1 MIKLDEAILYDKIY
15 ACWLGKNIGGTL
27 GGPVEGNK
35 SLMNLTFYPK
45 IDENGAIENDD
56 LDLQLV
62 NLHAIEN
69 YGINIGPSEMGREWA
84 EHVYFPFDEYG
95 YGVTALRLGFIPP
108 FSGKYDNPF
117 TDCMGSPIRSE
128 LWGAVAAGDPKM
140 AAYFAMCDAV
150 VDHAGG
156 EGMYGEIFNA
166 AIESLAFVREVKSD
180 DDKISLMN
188 EALEYLPDCSRV
200 KAALMDT
207 VKWFSEGVGYVEI
220 REKILEAHGRA
231 NFTDAPQNLAF
242 TYCGFLYGED
252 FGDGILK
259 AVNLGYDT
267 DCTGATLGALYGILY
282 GSSYIPEK
290 WSKPIGDKIRVSPA
304 VRGFDAPKD
313 LHELTRRTV
322 LMHKKLQLENIS
334 TNPPDNFDIQSYV
347 FPEGE
352 KPENGFNVTISYEG
366 SPSVVPGE
374 TKTVRFAIK
383 NNTKGRWR
391 ISASVL
397 PRSDAFCACPQKS
410 ELTLESS
417 EEASLSFNIK
427 NNADK
432 LDFINRFDLI
442 VTRLNGSSPWIE
454 YRAPF
459 TLLRSSHW
467 QLDGINKVIDGTT
480 VRFED
485 NGETLRT
492 AKAKI
497 VNPFKRKVKL
507 MCSTVAPVEVA
518 LNGETVIKA
527 EDNCDYMPAYHRCQ
541 RNRTAVLELGEGV
554 HDITVLLQADN
565 HRDAFFTFAV
575 LATHE
580 TEEPGAFYRF
590 IDIEVL

>member
-1 MIKLDEAILYDKIY
+1 LDEAVLYDKIY

-27 GGPVEGNK
+27 GAPVEGNK
-35 SLMNLTFYPK
+35 SWMNLTFYPK
-45 IDENGAIENDD
+45 IDENGAMENDD

-69 YGINIGPSEMGREWA
+69 YGINIGPAEMGREWA

-128 LWGAVAAGDPKM
+128 LWAAVAAGDPKM

-166 AIESLAFVREVKSD
+166 ALESLAFVRDVKSD
-180 DDKISLMN
+180 EDKINLIN
-188 EALEYLPDCSRV
+188 EALEFLPDYSRV
-200 KAALMDT
+200 KAALSDT
-207 VKWFSEGVGYVEI
+207 VKWFSEGVSYIDI
-220 REKILEAHGRA
+220 RDRILEAHGRA

-242 TYCGFLYGED
+242 TICGFLYGED

-259 AVNLGYDT
+259 AVNMGYDT

-334 TNPPDNFDIQSYV
+334 TVLPDNFDIQSYV

-352 KPENGFNVTISYEG
+352 KPENGLNVTITYDG
-366 SPSVVPGE
+366 SPSVSYGE
-374 TKTVRFAIK
+374 TKKVNFTFK
-383 NNTKGRWR
+383 NNTKGKWR
-391 ISASVL
+391 IFASIL
-397 PRSDAFCACPQKS
+397 PRSDVFCAYPQKS
-410 ELTLESS
+410 ELTLEVS
-417 EEASLSFNIK
+417 EEASLSFDITNSS
-427 NNADK
+427 DK

-442 VTRLNGSSPWIE
+442 ITRLNGSSPWIE

-459 TLLRSSHW
+459 TLLRASHW
-467 QLDGINKVIDGTT
+467 ELDGVNKVIDGTT

-485 NGETLRT
+485 NGETLHA
-492 AKAKI
+492 AKAKLY
-497 VNPFKRKVKL
+497 NPLKRKVKL
-507 MCSTVAPVEVA
+507 MCSTVVPVEVSLDGKTIINA
-518 LNGETVIKA
+518 S
-527 EDNCDYMPAYHRCQ
+527 DNCDYMPAYHRCQ
-541 RNRTAVLELGEGV
+541 KNRTAILELDEGE
-554 HDITVLLQADN
+554 HDITVKLNAADPN
-565 HRDAFFTFAV
+565 ETYFTFAV

>member
-1 MIKLDEAILYDKIY
+1 
-15 ACWLGKNIGGTL
+15 
-27 GGPVEGNK
+27 
-35 SLMNLTFYPK
+35 
-45 IDENGAIENDD
+45 
-56 LDLQLV
+56 
-62 NLHAIEN
+62 
-69 YGINIGPSEMGREWA
+69 
-84 EHVYFPFDEYG
+84 
-95 YGVTALRLGFIPP
+95 
-108 FSGKYDNPF
+108 
-117 TDCMGSPIRSE
+117 
-128 LWGAVAAGDPKM
+128 
-140 AAYFAMCDAV
+140 
-150 VDHAGG
+150 
-156 EGMYGEIFNA
+156 
-166 AIESLAFVREVKSD
+166 
-180 DDKISLMN
+180 
-188 EALEYLPDCSRV
+188 
-200 KAALMDT
+200 
-207 VKWFSEGVGYVEI
+207 
-220 REKILEAHGRA
+220 
-231 NFTDAPQNLAF
+231 
-242 TYCGFLYGED
+242 
-252 FGDGILK
+252 
-259 AVNLGYDT
+259 
-267 DCTGATLGALYGILY
+267 
-282 GSSYIPEK
+282 
-290 WSKPIGDKIRVSPA
+290 
-304 VRGFDAPKD
+304 
-313 LHELTRRTV
+313 
-322 LMHKKLQLENIS
+322 MHKKLQLENIS
-334 TNPPDNFDIQSYV
+334 TNLPDNFDIQSYV

-467 QLDGINKVIDGTT
+467 QLDGVNKVIDGTT

-518 LNGETVIKA
+518 LNEKPTLKQKTTVTICLHIIAAKETAPLFWSLARVCMTSLLYCKLTTL
-527 EDNCDYMPAYHRCQ
+527 
-541 RNRTAVLELGEGV
+541 RTLSSPSLSSQLTKPRSRAHSTDSLTLKSSK
-554 HDITVLLQADN
+554 
-565 HRDAFFTFAV
+565 
-575 LATHE
+575 
-580 TEEPGAFYRF
+580 
-590 IDIEVL
+590 